1 VEPVLVISSEAS
13 EAIRG
18 IVAAPTIPDGAMLRI
33 DSQPGNG
40 LQIGVVEEPAP
51 GDEVLETDGV
61 ELAIE
66 PATAVLLDDKR
77 LDAAI
82 EQGEVTFTISDQA
95 SANGA
100 ALAEDD

>member
-1 VEPVLVISSEAS
+1 MLVISSEAS

-33 DSQPGNG
+33 DSEPGNG
-40 LQIGVVEEPAP
+40 LQIGVVVQPAP

-66 PATAVLLDDKR
+66 PTAAALLDDKR
-77 LDAAI
+77 LDVAI
-82 EQGEVTFTISDQA
+82 DHGEVTFTISDQA

-100 ALAEDD
+100 APVDD

>member
-1 VEPVLVISSEAS
+1 VLVISSEAS

-33 DSQPGNG
+33 DSQPDSG
-40 LQIGVVEEPAP
+40 LQIGVVEEPVP

-66 PATAVLLDDKR
+66 PATALLLDDKR

-82 EQGEVTFTISDQA
+82 DEGEVTFTISDQA

-100 ALAEDD
+100 APTADD

>member
-1 VEPVLVISSEAS
+1 MLVISSEAS

-33 DSQPGNG
+33 DSEPGNG
-40 LQIGVVEEPAP
+40 LQIGVVVEPAP
-51 GDEVLETDGV
+51 GDEVLESDGV

-66 PATAVLLDDKR
+66 PTAAALLDDKR
-77 LDAAI
+77 LDVAI
-82 EQGEVTFTISDQA
+82 DHGEVTFTISDQA

-100 ALAEDD
+100 APVDD

>member
-1 VEPVLVISSEAS
+1 MLVISSEAS

-33 DSQPGNG
+33 DSEPGNG
-40 LQIGVVEEPAP
+40 LQIGVVVQPAP
-51 GDEVLETDGV
+51 GDEVLESDGV

-66 PATAVLLDDKR
+66 PTAAALLDDKR
-77 LDAAI
+77 LDVAI
-82 EQGEVTFTISDQA
+82 DHGEVTFTISDQA

-100 ALAEDD
+100 APVDD

>member
-1 VEPVLVISSEAS
+1 MLVISSEAS

-18 IVAAPTIPDGAMLRI
+18 IVAAPTIPDGAILRI
-33 DSQPGNG
+33 DSQPGSG

-95 SANGA
+95 SANGT
-100 ALAEDD
+100 ALADDD